1 MLKKGGLVLI
11 TKKGGYSIIAK
22 KGGTPNPKSIAEKT
36 FDNQYKQK
44 SPLEK

>member
-11 TKKGGYSIIAK
+11 GKKSSNTMIGKKGGM
-22 KGGTPNPKSIAEKT
+22 THTKSAEQKQM
-36 FDNQYKQK
+36 DNQYKQK

>member
-11 TKKGGYSIIAK
+11 AKKSGHSMIGKKGGM
-22 KGGTPNPKSIAEKT
+22 TKSVIEKS

>member
-11 TKKGGYSIIAK
+11 TKKGGHSMIGK
-22 KGGTPNPKSIAEKT
+22 KGGMTHSKGAIEKA

>member
-11 TKKGGYSIIAK
+11 TKKGGHSMIGK
-22 KGGTPNPKSIAEKT
+22 KGSMTHPKSIVEKS

>member
-1 MLKKGGLVLI
+1 MLKKGGLVLM
-11 TKKGGYSIIAK
+11 TKKTNYTMIGK
-22 KGGTPNPKSIAEKT
+22 KGGTTHPKSIAEKS

>member
-1 MLKKGGLVLI
+1 MLKKGGLVLMTKKSAHSMI
-11 TKKGGYSIIAK
+11 GKKGGMTNAK
-22 KGGTPNPKSIAEKT
+22 SVVEKS